1 MLKNYLTVAFRNL
14 KRNKFYS
21 IINIVGLSIG
31 LISMILI
38 FLFVRDELSY
48 DLHHVN
54 HERIYRLESHFII
67 QGKDDF
73 FALNSLPFAQAM
85 KDEYPEI
92 EEIVRFREKG
102 NTTFKIGEKQ
112 LTEGRVF
119 LADSTVFNVFTYPL
133 IYGDPNTA
141 LTKPF
146 SIVITESMA
155 KRFFG
160 NENPMGKVLENGP
173 GLNYTITGV
182 MKDVPKTAHLQFN
195 ALCSLSSLLATGG
208 PGRFD
213 TGVPGNFWNIGYM
226 AFMMVKEGTDP
237 QIFLDRFPA
246 FYDKYMKALGDQI
259 NSSYQLM
266 LTPLADI
273 HLHSKLDWDLPTG
286 NIAYVRIFTLVG
298 IFMMLIAC
306 INYMNM
312 ATARATKRAREVGI
326 RKAVG
331 GDRGSLIRQFL
342 GESLLMTFI
351 ALIVAVIT
359 AELLLPVFNQ
369 LSGKSIEFNIF
380 KDYMLTLDIIG
391 LTILVGIVAGSYPA
405 FYLSSFNPI
414 QVLKSSTN
422 SSKRGSA
429 LRKVLVFI
437 QFTISVVMIIGTLVV
452 LDQIHYLQSKPL
464 GYSKDNIVYFS
475 LQDSTVRKQVPNL
488 EEAFKQNPHIL
499 GTGASNSIP
508 GDETA
513 KLVLFVESDDGYVE
527 KPLDLFWVDY
537 NYLPLL
543 DYQLVEGRFFE
554 EDMKTDQAGGVMIN
568 ETLAKRYGWTEPIG
582 KKISFGL
589 NDDGTPAA
597 ETKVIGVIRDFNYR
611 TLHSNIEPIVVL
623 LGGENAINLSTMFVK
638 ISAENQRE
646 TIEYIQR
653 TWEEMIPQYP
663 CDCTFLEDSIN
674 QKYDAEKRLGRIFGY
689 LAFLCIFIACMGL
702 LGLSV
707 FVAEQRTKEIGIRK
721 VMGAEIHHI
730 FFLMTRE
737 FMGLVAIST
746 IFAMPISWYLLDKWL
761 QSFAYRVQ
769 VGWIWLLSG
778 AVIGLTIAFLTIAW
792 QAFKA
797 ARSNPV
803 NALQYE

>member
-21 IINIVGLSIG
+21 LINIIGLSIG

-48 DLHHVN
+48 DRHHVN
-54 HERIYRLESHFII
+54 HERIYRLESHFNID
-67 QGKDDF
+67 GKDDY

-102 NTTFKIGEKQ
+102 NAIFKIGEKQ
-112 LTEGRVF
+112 FTEQRVF
-119 LADSTVFNVFTYPL
+119 YADSTVFNVFTYPL
-133 IYGDPNTA
+133 IYGDPNMV

-155 KRFFG
+155 ERYFG
-160 NENPMGKVLENGP
+160 NENPIGEVLENGP
-173 GLNYTITGV
+173 GMQFTVTGI
-182 MKDVPKTAHLQFN
+182 MEDVPKTSHIQFN
-195 ALCSLSSLLATGG
+195 ALCSLSTLVALGSAA
-208 PGRFD
+208 RFD
-213 TGVPGNFWNIGYM
+213 TGNPGNFWNIGYM
-226 AFMMVKEGTDP
+226 AFMMVREGTDP
-237 QIFLDRFPA
+237 QVFLDRFPA
-246 FYDKYMKALGDQI
+246 FYDKYMRAVGDQI
-259 NSSYQLM
+259 NSTYELM
-266 LTPLADI
+266 LTPLARI
-273 HLHSKLDWDLPTG
+273 HLYTKLDWDLPTG

-351 ALIVAVIT
+351 ALILAGIA

-369 LSGKSIEFNIF
+369 LAGKQIEFNII
-380 KDYMLTLDIIG
+380 KDYVLTLEIIG
-391 LTILVGIVAGSYPA
+391 LTILIGIVAGSYPA
-405 FYLSSFNPI
+405 FYLSAFNPI
-414 QVLKSSTN
+414 QVLKSSTI
-422 SSKRGSA
+422 SRRQGGL

-437 QFTISVVMIIGTLVV
+437 QFTISIVMIIGTLIV
-452 LDQIHYLQSKPL
+452 LDQIRYLQSKPL

-488 EEAFKQNPHIL
+488 QEAFGQNPNIL

-513 KLVLFVESDDGYVE
+513 KLVLFVESEEGFVE
-527 KPLDLFWVDY
+527 KPLDLFWCDH
-537 NYLPLL
+537 NYLQLL
-543 DYQLVEGRFFE
+543 DYRLAEGRYFDE
-554 EDMKTDQAGGVMIN
+554 EMMTDQEVGVMIN
-568 ETLAKRYGWTEPIG
+568 ETLAHRYGWTEPIG

-589 NDDGTPAA
+589 TDEGEPAQGTR
-597 ETKVIGVIRDFNYR
+597 VIGVLRDFNYR
-611 TLHSNIEPIVVL
+611 TLHSNIEPVVVL
-623 LGGENAINLSTMFVK
+623 LGGKNAINLSTMFVK
-638 ISAENQRE
+638 ISAENTRE
-646 TIEYIQR
+646 TIDFIKRE
-653 TWEEMIPQYP
+653 WEELIPQYP
-663 CDCTFLEDSIN
+663 CDITFLEDSIN

-689 LAFLCIFIACMGL
+689 LAFLCIFIASMGL
-702 LGLSV
+702 LGLSA

-721 VMGAEIHHI
+721 VMGAEVHNI
-730 FFLMTRE
+730 FLLMTRE
-737 FMGLVAIST
+737 FMLLVAVST
-746 IFAMPISWYLLDKWL
+746 VVAMPVAWYMLDKWL
-761 QSFAYRVQ
+761 QSFAYRVDIGI
-769 VGWIWLLSG
+769 VWLILG
-778 AVIGLTIAFLTIAW
+778 GLIAIAIAFLTITW
-792 QAFKA
+792 QALKA

-803 NALQYE
+803 TALQYE

>member
-1 MLKNYLTVAFRNL
+1 MLKNYLIVALRNL
-14 KRNKFYS
+14 RRNKFYS
-21 IINIVGLSIG
+21 VINIIGLSIG

-48 DLHHVN
+48 DKHHIN
-54 HERIYRLESHFII
+54 HERIYRLESHFNI
-67 QGKDDF
+67 QGKDDY

-112 LTEGRVF
+112 FTEQKVF
-119 LADSTVFNVFTYPL
+119 LADSTVFKVFTYPL
-133 IYGDPNTA
+133 IYGDPNTVLA
-141 LTKPF
+141 KPF
-146 SIVITESMA
+146 SIVLTESMA
-155 KRFFG
+155 KRYFG
-160 NENPMGKVLENGP
+160 NEDPIGKVLENGP
-173 GLNYTITGV
+173 DLQYTVTGV
-182 MKDVPKTAHLQFN
+182 MKDVPKTSHIQFN
-195 ALCSLSSLLATGG
+195 ALCSLSTFAAIAGAA
-208 PGRFD
+208 RFD
-213 TGVPGNFWNIGYM
+213 TGNPGNFWNIGYM
-226 AFMMVKEGTDP
+226 AFMMVREGTNP
-237 QIFLDRFPA
+237 QIFLDRFPS
-246 FYDKYMKALGDQI
+246 FYEKYMKAIGDQI
-259 NSSYQLM
+259 NSTYELM

-273 HLHSKLDWDLPTG
+273 HLYTKLDWDLPTG

-351 ALIVAVIT
+351 ALILAILA

-369 LSGKSIEFNIF
+369 LSGKVIEYNII
-380 KDYMLTLDIIG
+380 KDYILTLEIIG
-391 LTILVGIVAGSYPA
+391 LSIIVGVIAGSYPA
-405 FYLSSFNPI
+405 FYLSAFNPI
-414 QVLKSSTN
+414 QVLKSSTL
-422 SSKRGSA
+422 SGKRGSA

-452 LDQIHYLQSKPL
+452 LDQIRYLQSKPL
-464 GYSKDNIVYFS
+464 GYSKENIVYFS

-488 EEAFKQNPHIL
+488 EEAFKQNPNIL

-513 KLVLFVESDDGYVE
+513 KLVLFVESEDGYVE

-543 DYQLVEGRFFE
+543 DYQLAEGRFFDE
-554 EDMKTDQAGGVMIN
+554 EMMTDQEVGVMIN
-568 ETLAKRYGWTEPIG
+568 ETLARRYGWTEPIG

-589 NDDGTPAA
+589 TDEGTPAN

-611 TLHSNIEPIVVL
+611 TLHSNIEPVVVL
-623 LGGENAINLSTMFVK
+623 LGGKNAVNLSTMFVK
-638 ISAENQRE
+638 ISAENTRE
-646 TIEYIQR
+646 TIDFIKR
-653 TWEEMIPQYP
+653 TWNELIPQYP

-674 QKYDAEKRLGRIFGY
+674 QKYDSEQRLGRIFSY

-721 VMGAEIHHI
+721 VMGAEIHNI
-730 FFLMTRE
+730 FVLMTRE

-746 IFAMPISWYLLDKWL
+746 LFAMPIAWYLLDKWL
-761 QSFAYRVQ
+761 QSFAYRVA
-769 VGWIWLLSG
+769 VGWVWLILG
-778 AVIGLTIAFLTIAW
+778 ALIGLSIAFLTIAW
-792 QAFKA
+792 QALKA
-797 ARSNPV
+797 AKSNPV